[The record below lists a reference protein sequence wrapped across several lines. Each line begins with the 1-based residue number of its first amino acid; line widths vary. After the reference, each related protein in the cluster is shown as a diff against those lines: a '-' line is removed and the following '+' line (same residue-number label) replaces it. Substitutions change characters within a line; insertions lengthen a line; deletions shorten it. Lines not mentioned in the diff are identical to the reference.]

1 LFTAKIIS
9 TLTNQYTGKRRGA
22 HPVSDT
28 ESSSGSEERGKLN
41 KIISETLVDF
51 GYETINEYDFF

>member
-9 TLTNQYTGKRRGA
+9 TLTNQYTGRGA

>member
-1 LFTAKIIS
+1 M
-9 TLTNQYTGKRRGA
+9 LTNQYTGKRRGA
-22 HPVSDT
+22 H